1 MSKRLE
7 WLLYCEL
14 SDEEKAESAH
24 ALAEKV
30 REYNELK
37 DEAKGVA
44 DEYRDRLKAMD
55 TVIRQTAK
63 IVETG
68 QEERPVIVAL
78 DYHQPEQ
85 GKKTYIRQDTFEV
98 VKVEDMTPYDHEAY
112 AAEMQT
118 ALPFEA

>member
-7 WLLYCEL
+7 WLLFCEL
-14 SDEEKAESAH
+14 SDEEKSESAH
-24 ALAEKV
+24 SLAEKV
-30 REYNELK
+30 REYNELE

-44 DEYRDRLKAMD
+44 SEYRDRLKAMD

-68 QEERPVIVAL
+68 QEERPVIVQL

-85 GKKTYIRQDTFEV
+85 GKKTYIRQDTFEI
-98 VKVEDMTPYDHEAY
+98 VKVEDMNPYDHEAY
-112 AAEMQT
+112 AAEMQFR
-118 ALPFEA
+118 LQLEA

>member
-7 WLLYCEL
+7 WLLFCEL

-24 ALAEKV
+24 SLAEKV
-30 REYNELK
+30 REYNEVEN
-37 DEAKGVA
+37 EAKGVA
-44 DEYRDRLKAMD
+44 AEYRDRLKAMD

-68 QEERPVIVAL
+68 QEERPVIVQI

-98 VKVEDMTPYDHEAY
+98 LKVEDMGPYDHEAY
-112 AAEMQT
+112 AAEIQT
-118 ALPFEA
+118 RLPLDA